1 MIGKKSPSASKLLVL
16 ILPIAAIIIVSGCT
30 GTGTGIATGPGVAIL
45 DWAPD
50 HASVESRDEVQLRL
64 QIQNQGGEQADNV
77 RALITVISFGDD
89 EWIIGGMQPQ
99 PSQSLSEYL
108 ISPNPRY
115 GTDGEKTEYIWYLNA
130 PKLPEGITQ
139 TYSPR
144 VRVFYNYMTTA
155 VKPITIVNDD
165 ELRHLADT
173 GGSLPSQ
180 ASQHSGGPMS
190 VSVVTGKHISIDS
203 NSGNKVFPITIHIEN
218 TGGGIPYWAGSVYND
233 FTIPQDKE
241 YMVNLGIHL
250 PPGLSFADECA
261 DYASMGGGPS
271 SSVIQLWKGRSADIT
286 CKLVIDRAPA
296 VAQEGTVKLYL
307 YYGYAI
313 DRSTSITVKGI
324 EGG

>member
-1 MIGKKSPSASKLLVL
+1 MIGKETPSVLKLLVL
-16 ILPIAAIIIVSGCT
+16 VLPIAAVMFVAGCT
-30 GTGTGIATGPGVAIL
+30 TPSGIAMGPGVAIL

-77 RALITVISFGDD
+77 RALLTVITFGDD
-89 EWIIGGMQPQ
+89 EWIFGGIQSQPYQ
-99 PSQSLSEYL
+99 PLSDYL

-115 GTDGEKTEYIWYLNA
+115 GTDGEKAEYIWYLYA

-144 VRVFYNYMTTA
+144 VRIFYNYMTTA
-155 VKPITIVNDD
+155 VKPVTIVNDD
-165 ELRHLADT
+165 ELRHLTDI

-180 ASQHSGGPMS
+180 ASQHSGGPLS
-190 VSVVTGKHISIDS
+190 VSVVTGKHIKIDS
-203 NSGNKVFPITIHIEN
+203 DSGNKVFPITIHIEN
-218 TGGGIPYWAGSVYND
+218 TGGGIPYWVSSIFNEY
-233 FTIPQDKE
+233 TIPEDKE
-241 YMVNLGIHL
+241 YKINLGMQL
-250 PPGLSFADECA
+250 PPGLAFADECA
-261 DYASMGGGPS
+261 NYASAGGPS
-271 SSVIQLWKGRSADIT
+271 GSVVQLWKGRSADLT
-286 CKLVIDRAPA
+286 CKLLITHPPA
-296 VAQEGTVKLYL
+296 VAQEGTIKLYL